1 MANDPNSENPLTE
14 VAKAIGSSIGT
25 AANRAAELLRAAKTG
40 ELGSV
45 LKSSPKKKAGAPK
58 AKAKPKKSVG
68 RKVAAKTA
76 SQKSTAKKS
85 SAKKSSAKMKKS
97 R

>member
-14 VAKAIGSSIGT
+14 VAKAIGSGIGT

-45 LKSSPKKKAGAPK
+45 LRSSPKKKAGAPK

-76 SQKSTAKKS
+76 SQKS